1 MTPLPDHQAFL
12 LTPPGA
18 GAIAVIRVTGT
29 QPAQVVA
36 RIFRGKDGTTLTD
49 AFGDWLLYGRVVDG
63 DEVIDDALVSLGSR
77 STEVGGK
84 EHGSVVDISC
94 HGGVR
99 VVERILQALESQGV
113 TVRHGAGSELSLWPA
128 LNLIERE
135 AIGAALVS
143 KTQRAVQFAA
153 RLRTNLA
160 RRLDELANRLPIDP
174 DSAGDELETLIKGYP
189 AAKVLLNGATVAL
202 IGPPNSGKSTLFNR
216 LVGRPAAVTSP
227 IPGTTRDWIAE
238 DVEVEGIP
246 ITLVDTAGRHS
257 KSEEL
262 ERQAVESGVS
272 RSQSASVILL
282 VLDSSCSLG
291 ASEKDL
297 LAECPTVVPMLV
309 VANKSDLE
317 CKWGLADLHE
327 LQPSFRSELVRVSAL
342 SGFDCDALANAILKA
357 LGLTEFDDAN
367 VCLFTDRQV
376 LVARAALSALEVES
390 AAMMIREELIG
401 R

>member
-1 MTPLPDHQAFL
+1 
-12 LTPPGA
+12 
-18 GAIAVIRVTGT
+18 
-29 QPAQVVA
+29 
-36 RIFRGKDGTTLTD
+36 
-49 AFGDWLLYGRVVDG
+49 
-63 DEVIDDALVSLGSR
+63 
-77 STEVGGK
+77 
-84 EHGSVVDISC
+84 
-94 HGGVR
+94 
-99 VVERILQALESQGV
+99 
-113 TVRHGAGSELSLWPA
+113 
-128 LNLIERE
+128 
-135 AIGAALVS
+135 
-143 KTQRAVQFAA
+143 
-153 RLRTNLA
+153 
-160 RRLDELANRLPIDP
+160 
-174 DSAGDELETLIKGYP
+174 
-189 AAKVLLNGATVAL
+189 VLLNGATVAL